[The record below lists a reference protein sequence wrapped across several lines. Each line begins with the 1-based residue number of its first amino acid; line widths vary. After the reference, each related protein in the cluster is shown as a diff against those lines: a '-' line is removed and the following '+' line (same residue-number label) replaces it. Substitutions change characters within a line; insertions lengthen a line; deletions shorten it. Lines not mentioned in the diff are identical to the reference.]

1 MPVYC
6 SSREDWLCCEI
17 WEHGGRVVK
26 CISRPSGAKWETRH
40 VISFHSRLTRCPRPR
55 DCTARGKG
63 QGAGA
68 LGAGRLRRQAA
79 CHPSR
84 RFCRIA
90 ASYPARLSTPQ
101 LRGCL
106 KIRSAAAVRD
116 SVNEPPPSSSSSS
129 SFLLVNGRN
138 RKQLTPFT
146 ATKVRAKTVQH

>member
-63 QGAGA
+63 QGGG
-68 LGAGRLRRQAA
+68 GAGRRPAAEAGCMSSVTAILPHRCLVSRSLVNAAIARMLENPLRRGG
-79 CHPSR
+79 P
-84 RFCRIA
+84 
-90 ASYPARLSTPQ
+90 
-101 LRGCL
+101 
-106 KIRSAAAVRD
+106 
-116 SVNEPPPSSSSSS
+116 
-129 SFLLVNGRN
+129 
-138 RKQLTPFT
+138 
-146 ATKVRAKTVQH
+146 